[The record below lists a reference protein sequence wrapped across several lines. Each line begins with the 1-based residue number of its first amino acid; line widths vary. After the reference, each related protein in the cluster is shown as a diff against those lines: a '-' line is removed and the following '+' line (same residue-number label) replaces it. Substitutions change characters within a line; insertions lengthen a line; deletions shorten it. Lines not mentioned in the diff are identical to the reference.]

1 MKKLIFFL
9 SILLIISCSK
19 DDVCDTTPSL
29 STPTIVETFYSSV
42 KISGSVK
49 GKECDLGVISKG
61 IVISKDE
68 LPTVNTSIIRRNISN
83 DKYDISIENLETK
96 TKYYIRTF
104 LINNEGEFYG
114 SQSSFTT
121 LNEDI
126 TFSDINADN
135 ISFSSVTLKGSFQ
148 FAEGNG
154 HEVKSKGIVLTRN
167 NIENEDLNSS
177 GNSIKVNIDD
187 LDHNSDYNYYLY
199 VDTNYGKFKSELNSF
214 KTISANSIFG
224 EISISDLTYRGVKIS
239 VEYETEYDTDEIT
252 TVKGIE
258 ICRDDDCKKHDSN
271 ETEKIISLEIDT
283 LRANTKYR
291 VIPYIGNEYS
301 YQTIGKEFTTLESPF
316 EIGQED
322 KGGVIAWLD
331 YTGWRG
337 IAVASKDMIK
347 KLQWSDELNSSNDL
361 DLHYNYEKGVN
372 GITAYEST
380 KKIIDYYSNISETA
394 PAAEYVWNLEYS
406 GYSDWHMPN
415 NSDFQKINWYLNR
428 LRQNDSSNSM
438 YDPNSK
444 YYFDYLGDDAGA
456 VWFWL
461 ATAFESGTT
470 TKGNKAM
477 VRKFYS
483 NSDQFE
489 KDKYYWVMPIR
500 RFNY

>member
-1 MKKLIFFL
+1 MRKL
-9 SILLIISCSK
+9 LLILSVLFVVSCSK

-42 KISGSVK
+42 KILGSVK

-68 LPTVNTSIIRRNISN
+68 LPTINTAIVRRNISN
-83 DKYDISIENLETK
+83 DTYDISIENLETK

-126 TFSDINADN
+126 TFSDINAEN

-154 HEVKSKGIVLTRN
+154 HEVKSKGIVVARN
-167 NIENEDLNSS
+167 NVENEDLNSS
-177 GNSIKVNIDD
+177 GNSIEINIGD
-187 LDHNSDYNYYLY
+187 LDHNSDYNFYLY

-224 EISISDLTYRGVKIS
+224 EISISDLTYRGAKIS

-361 DLHYNYEKGVN
+361 DLHYNKEKN
-372 GITAYEST
+372 STAYAFN
-380 KKIIDYYSNISETA
+380 KKN
-394 PAAEYVWNLEYS
+394 
-406 GYSDWHMPN
+406 
-415 NSDFQKINWYLNR
+415 NR
-428 LRQNDSSNSM
+428 LLF
-438 YDPNSK
+438 K
-444 YYFDYLGDDAGA
+444 Y
-456 VWFWL
+456 
-461 ATAFESGTT
+461 
-470 TKGNKAM
+470 
-477 VRKFYS
+477 
-483 NSDQFE
+483 
-489 KDKYYWVMPIR
+489 
-500 RFNY
+500 

>member
-1 MKKLIFFL
+1 MKKLIVVLSLFL
-9 SILLIISCSK
+9 IASCSK
-19 DDVCDTTPSL
+19 DDVCDTTPNL
-29 STPTIVETFYSSV
+29 STPNITNTSYSSI

-68 LPTVNTSIIRRNISN
+68 LPTFNSAIIRRNISN
-83 DKYDISIENLETK
+83 DTYDISIENLETK

-126 TFSDINADN
+126 TFSDIKAEN

-154 HEVKSKGIVLTRN
+154 HEVKSKGIVVTRDN
-167 NIENEDLNSS
+167 VENEDLNSS
-177 GNSIKVNIDD
+177 GNSIEINIGD
-187 LDHNSDYNYYLY
+187 LDHNSDYNFYLY

-214 KTISANSIFG
+214 KTLSANSIFG
-224 EISISDLTYRGVKIS
+224 EISISDLTYRGAKIS
-239 VEYETEYDTDEIT
+239 VEYETEYDADEMT

-258 ICRDDDCKKHDSN
+258 ICRDNDCKKHDSN

-291 VIPYIGNEYS
+291 VKTYIGNEYS

-361 DLHYNYEKGVN
+361 DLHYNKEKN
-372 GITAYEST
+372 STAYLST
-380 KKIIDYYSNISETA
+380 KTIIDYYSNISATA
-394 PAAEYVWNLEYS
+394 PAAEYVWNLEYK

-415 NSDFQKINWYLNR
+415 NSDFQKISWYLNK

-438 YDPNSK
+438 YDPNSN
-444 YYFDYLGDDAGA
+444 YYFDFLGDDVGA

>member
-1 MKKLIFFL
+1 MKKLILFL
-9 SILLIISCSK
+9 SISLIISCSK
-19 DDVCDTTPSL
+19 EEVCDTTPNL
-29 STPTIVETFYSSV
+29 STPTIVETSYSSV

-68 LPTVNTSIIRRNISN
+68 LPTINTAIVRRNISN
-83 DKYDISIENLETK
+83 DTYDISIENLQTK

-104 LINNEGEFYG
+104 LINNDGEFYG

-126 TFSDINADN
+126 TFSNIKAEN
-135 ISFSSVTLKGSFQ
+135 ISYSSVILKGSFQ

-154 HEVKSKGIVLTRN
+154 HEVKSKGIVITRDN
-167 NIENEDLNSS
+167 VENEDLNSS
-177 GNSIKVNIDD
+177 GNSVEINIGD
-187 LDHNSDYNYYLY
+187 LDHNSDYNFYLY

-214 KTISANSIFG
+214 KTLSANSIFG
-224 EISISDLTYRGVKIS
+224 EISISDLTYRGAKIS

-301 YQTIGKEFTTLESPF
+301 YQTIEKEFTTLESPF

-380 KKIIDYYSNISETA
+380 KKIIDYYSNISATA
-394 PAAEYVWNLEYS
+394 PAAEYVWNLEYN

-415 NSDFQKINWYLNR
+415 NSDFQKIDWYLNK
-428 LRQNDSSNSM
+428 LRQN
-438 YDPNSK
+438 
-444 YYFDYLGDDAGA
+444 FQIL
-456 VWFWL
+456 
-461 ATAFESGTT
+461 
-470 TKGNKAM
+470 
-477 VRKFYS
+477 
-483 NSDQFE
+483 
-489 KDKYYWVMPIR
+489 
-500 RFNY
+500 